1 MFYSDGRDARN
12 VAESTFKKRG
22 GRRSSSMDHYDNHIL
37 VTLVTDMQAEE
48 TVVIMRFLGN

>member
-12 VAESTFKKRG
+12 AAKSTFKKRG

-48 TVVIMRFLGN
+48 TVVIMRFLEN

>member
-22 GRRSSSMDHYDNHIL
+22 GRSSSMDHYDNHIL